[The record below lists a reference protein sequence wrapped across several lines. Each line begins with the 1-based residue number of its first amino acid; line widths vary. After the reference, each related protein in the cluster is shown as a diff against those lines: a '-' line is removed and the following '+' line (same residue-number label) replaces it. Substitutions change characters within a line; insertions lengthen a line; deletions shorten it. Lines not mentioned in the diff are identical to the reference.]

1 MLQGSYSEGKG
12 TALGL
17 QIKFVSSLHRRQV
30 KLQSD
35 KAPGIL
41 LVSLS
46 SGKVNFST

>member
-1 MLQGSYSEGKG
+1 MSGCCRAVKG
-12 TALGL
+12 AALGL
-17 QIKFVSSLHRRQV
+17 KIKFVSSLHRREV

-46 SGKVNFST
+46 PGKVNYNT